1 MGQYTSKNYW
11 ITTSRAPCLPGAS
24 PHENTQPLCGHTQPH
39 CGTIYLKLRLETNL
53 HSPMFIRGC
62 PPPPSTYTTTVWAHG
77 TTVLVNTPQKTPGK
91 NCHSPMFPR
100 GPPPL
105 NTHNHCVGT
114 CNHCVGQYTSK
125 HYWKTTFIAPCLSG
139 VSPHPP
145 STHTTTVCAHGTTV
159 CVNTPKK
166 PTGKQPS

>member
-1 MGQYTSKNYW
+1 MCTRGLPHPTSKHTTTMWAHATTVWDNTPNKLYTYKNYW
-11 ITTSRAPCLPGAS
+11 KSTFIAPCLSGIPP
-24 PHENTQPLCGHTQPH
+24 PHEHTQPLCGHTEPLCWSIH
-39 CGTIYLKLRLETNL
+39 LKKLLEKIVIA
-53 HSPMFIRGC
+53 PCF
-62 PPPPSTYTTTVWAHG
+62 
-77 TTVLVNTPQKTPGK
+77 PGV
-91 NCHSPMFPR
+91 
-100 GPPPL
+100 PPPL

-159 CVNTPKK
+159 WVNTPTK